1 MDLTG
6 QFVLVLLYQGA
17 IVADL
22 SELSHPQALAN
33 YDNGEATVDFAV
45 SNGFGIT
52 EPPAVF
58 HLSGWGLDP
67 HQNIDLS
74 LKASS
79 PSDSGPQLKPGLTSS
94 NQAIKESTLL
104 SIGSTTRITLYG
116 QNHKDTH
123 GLEIAVD
130 FIKCGQPL
138 LKLL

>member
-52 EPPAVF
+52 EPSEVF
-58 HLSGWGLDP
+58 HLSGWDLDYNP
-67 HQNIDLS
+67 QQNIGFS

-79 PSDSGPQLKPGLTSS
+79 PSDSGPS
-94 NQAIKESTLL
+94 L
-104 SIGSTTRITLYG
+104 SRI
-116 QNHKDTH
+116 
-123 GLEIAVD
+123 
-130 FIKCGQPL
+130 F
-138 LKLL
+138 